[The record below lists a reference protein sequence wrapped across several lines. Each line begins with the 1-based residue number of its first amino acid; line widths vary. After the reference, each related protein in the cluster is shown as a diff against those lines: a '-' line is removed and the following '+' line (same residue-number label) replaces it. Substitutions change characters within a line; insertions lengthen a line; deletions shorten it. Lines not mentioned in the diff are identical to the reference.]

1 MHPLIINRNERMII
15 GRAVSYSPSIGTAP
29 VRLPSRVPRR
39 SLTWDSHP
47 LVLIE
52 HDSSLRVGR
61 VDEFFDF
68 PRELWVTLQMS
79 SRSRGDRGLAYAER
93 ANCGLSIGLADD
105 AKFRIA
111 EDGVNEC
118 VSARIVEI
126 TLTCNPVFR

>member
-1 MHPLIINRNERMII
+1 MHHLIVNRNERMII
-15 GRAVSYSPSIGTAP
+15 GRAVSYGPSIGTAP
-29 VRLPSRVPRR
+29 AQLPRRFPRR
-39 SLTWDSHP
+39 SLTWDNHP
-47 LVLIE
+47 LLLIE
-52 HDSSLRVGR
+52 HNFSLRVGR

-126 TLTCNPVFR
+126 TLTCNPVFS